1 MPIQISAPQNLDLNL
16 YQLLT
21 EILRRAVDGS
31 VVLPPGGELT
41 YVPTNATT
49 SGRKY
54 RIQVMEVTD
63 PDTLVISPVLT
74 VTLVS

>member
-1 MPIQISAPQNLDLNL
+1 MPIQLPAPQNLDLNL

-21 EILRRAVDGS
+21 EILRRSVDGT
-31 VVLPPGGELT
+31 VVLPIGGELM

-54 RIQVMEVTD
+54 RISVKEVTD
-63 PDTLVISPVLT
+63 PDSGEISGVASVDLII
-74 VTLVS
+74 

>member
-1 MPIQISAPQNLDLNL
+1 MPINLPAPQNLDSNL

-21 EILRRAVDGS
+21 EILRRAVDGT
-31 VVLPPGGELT
+31 VVLPTGGELM

-54 RIQVMEVTD
+54 RIQVLEVTD

-74 VTLVS
+74 VTLI